1 MFWKLSLCPYIA
13 DPHFKDFLKTRLFGF
28 KMTKHKT
35 RLTQIKGNFCG
46 KTVLNTSVSALQ

>member
-35 RLTQIKGNFCG
+35 RLTQIKGNFFG